1 MGSLSNYAENELLDH
16 LLKVGAFSVPSNIYV
31 ALSTADPLDDGSG
44 LAEPSGG
51 SYARVA
57 CNSWN
62 AASGRAAT
70 NAAVVQF
77 ARATVNWGALTHF
90 ALFDASTGGNM
101 LAHGSL
107 FAPDGTTPLTLTVTT
122 DMRPRIP
129 AAALSVSWNS
139 GGLSNYAAH
148 KLLDHLLKTASF
160 TVPSNIYVAFSTAN
174 PTDSGGSIAEPSG
187 NNYSRT
193 VLNGWDAASGGAS
206 SNSADFEGPV
216 ASGSWGTITHFALFD
231 ASSSGNMLGYGALNA
246 SRSIT
251 VAIFPEFLAGEL
263 DVTMN

>member
-16 LLKVGAFSVPSNIYV
+16 LLKVGAYTPPTDIYV
-31 ALSTADPLDDGSG
+31 ALSTADPTEDGSG

-51 SYARVA
+51 SYARIA
-57 CNSWN
+57 CNTWN

-70 NAAVVQF
+70 NAALVQF
-77 ARATVNWGALTHF
+77 ARATGNWGALTHF
-90 ALFDASTGGNM
+90 ALFDAVTGGNM
-101 LAHGSL
+101 LAHGGL

-122 DMRPRIP
+122 DMRPRVP
-129 AAALSVSWNS
+129 AAAMSVSWNS

-148 KLLDHLLKTASF
+148 KLLDHLLKTSSF
-160 TVPSNIYVAFSTAN
+160 TVPSNIYVGFSTAN
-174 PTDSGGSIAEPSG
+174 PGDSGSGLAEPSG

-193 VLNGWDAASGGAS
+193 TLNGWDAASGGAS
-206 SNSADFEGPV
+206 ANTADFEGPV

-231 ASSSGNMLGYGALNA
+231 TSSSGNILGYGPLDA
-246 SRSIT
+246 SFAIT
-251 VAIFPEFLAGEL
+251 VGLFPEFLAGEL